1 MSKNTY
7 EYTFTTDDGEDY
19 TVNLKVVSFTSTK
32 GSFSLQAPDPDDYYG
47 SSEIEWECAED
58 LSEISKEQIDSME
71 EWLFNEHS
79 EYLQDL
85 SYYD

>member
-7 EYTFTTDDGEDY
+7 EYTFTTADGDDR
-19 TVNLKVVSFTSTK
+19 TVSIKVVSFNSTK
-32 GSFSLQAPDPDDYYG
+32 GSFSSQASYPDDYYG

>member
-7 EYTFTTDDGEDY
+7 EYTFTTDDGEDCA
-19 TVNLKVVSFTSTK
+19 VNIKVVSFTSTK
-32 GSFSLQAPDPDDYYG
+32 GSFNLQASDPDDYYG
-47 SSEIEWECAED
+47 TSEIEWECAED